1 MWGILSLEPLR
12 SSVAVL
18 ALGAEGGVPSSRKS
32 SGTPVSAEPPL
43 PPLAA
48 AESPAWKRS
57 YDPADLSWA
66 AVLPWPGLTRCESQ
80 EEELPSWADESDVD
94 VVYPICVAGGCRRR
108 VLAGSGSNGGRCCCR
123 SPPLAGGSV
132 SSKCGRPWP
141 RSRPSNA
148 QSSGVVAAG
157 IGSPPEALPTEETQA
172 SCKSPMLGMDGMR
185 PSPPLPPPPPSASKT
200 RAPPPS
206 SRLPLPS
213 SSCWRAH
220 RLEGDDGD
228 KGAKSLPQGLPPSSR
243 LPPPSSSCWRAHRLE
258 GDEGDTGAKCLPQGL
273 TLPEV
278 AEGTSDAKPP
288 SEARSNGKLEDDRL
302 EAYEDEVDRATER
315 TLQKPSTKGLVEV

>member
-206 SRLPLPS
+206 SRLP
-213 SSCWRAH
+213 
-220 RLEGDDGD
+220 
-228 KGAKSLPQGLPPSSR
+228 PPSSI
-243 LPPPSSSCWRAHRLE
+243 CWRVHCLV
-258 GDEGDTGAKCLPQGL
+258 GDLGETGDKSLGL
-273 TLPEV
+273 TLQEV
-278 AEGTSDAKPP
+278 TEGPSDAESP
-288 SEARSNGKLEDDRL
+288 SEARSSGKLENDRFKANEWDD
-302 EAYEDEVDRATER
+302 ETER